1 MITIRPARPEDA
13 DTVIAL
19 ANGLNQYEGKPDTPL
34 TADQFR
40 ESAFGAAP
48 WFECLIAECRDRAVG
63 YAAYSRDFDLE
74 SGQRGLHLIDLFV
87 AAEVRRR
94 GVGRALLARL
104 TTTALSMGC
113 AYIEWQAM
121 NWNAEAQAFYR
132 AVGGVEEGVQTYSMG
147 LAELEALCRPRSDAA
162 EIL

>member
-1 MITIRPARPEDA
+1 MITIRPARPDDA

-19 ANGLNQYEGKPDTPL
+19 ASALNRFEGKPDTRL
-34 TADQFR
+34 TANRFR

-48 WFECLIAECRDRAVG
+48 WFECLIAEREGKAVG

-87 AAEVRRR
+87 IAGARRQ
-94 GVGRALLARL
+94 GVGRALMARL
-104 TTTALSMGC
+104 ATTAREMGC
-113 AYIEWQAM
+113 VYIEWQAM

-132 AVGGVEEGVQTYSMG
+132 AIGGIEEKVATFSVELSTMRRLVNVRT
-147 LAELEALCRPRSDAA
+147 
-162 EIL
+162 